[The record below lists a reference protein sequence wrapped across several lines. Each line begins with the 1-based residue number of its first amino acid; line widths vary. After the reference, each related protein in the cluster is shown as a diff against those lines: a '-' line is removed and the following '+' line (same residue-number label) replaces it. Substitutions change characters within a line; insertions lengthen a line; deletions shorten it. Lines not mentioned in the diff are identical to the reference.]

1 MASRGVSVNAIA
13 PGYVATDNTRALRCD
28 PVRNAAVLDR
38 VPAGRWADPEDFAGA
53 AVFLASRASDYIHG
67 TIIPVDEGWLG
78 R

>member
-1 MASRGVSVNAIA
+1 MASCGVSVNAIA
-13 PGYVATDNTRALRCD
+13 PGYVATDNTRALRDD

-38 VPAGRWADPEDFAGA
+38 VRAGRWADPEDFAGA

-67 TIIPVDEGWLG
+67 TIIRVDEGWLG